1 MIHFSKLIRH
11 GHGLAPVLLKRAT
24 SITLDWDV
32 RQKSRF
38 ESTDSAGRQV
48 GVFLQRGQVVRGG
61 DVLVGEDGSLLKVL
75 AAPQAVLRIS
85 HCSQHGT
92 PFDLTRAAYHLG
104 NRHVPIEL
112 QTDHLKIE
120 PDHVLADMLRAM
132 HLIVHEVQ
140 DSFEPENGAYGEHGG
155 GHHHHGDDHGHAHA
169 HAHEHLHTHGHAHEP
184 AQAAH
189 HSHGHQ
195 HHVHGPGCDHDHGHA
210 HDKPQA

>member
-11 GHGLAPVLLKRAT
+11 GQGLAPVLLKRAT

-75 AAPQAVLRIS
+75 AAPQAVLRIT

-112 QTDHLKIE
+112 QSDHLKIE

-155 GHHHHGDDHGHAHA
+155 GHQHGHAHD
-169 HAHEHLHTHGHAHEP
+169 HDHDH
-184 AQAAH
+184 
-189 HSHGHQ
+189 
-195 HHVHGPGCDHDHGHA
+195 DHDHGH
-210 HDKPQA
+210 